1 MLWRASRETDLHK
14 RQRQSRTISIS
25 EDQRFTRA
33 AGGAGPQ
40 GAGAGPAEPAGET
53 RNAYLKA
60 AVSLGAP
67 TNVRPRKSSRTTSPR
82 ARSAAAA
89 EMAAAAAAAA

>member
-1 MLWRASRETDLHK
+1 M
-14 RQRQSRTISIS
+14 
-25 EDQRFTRA
+25 A

-40 GAGAGPAEPAGET
+40 GAGATPAEPAGET

-67 TNVRPRKSSRTTSPR
+67 TNVRANERAAPR

-89 EMAAAAAAAA
+89 EMEAEAATAAWPRRQRRKPRPQH